1 MGIDDGI
8 GDFFSGL
15 FGSKNKTKAQAPK
28 VDPNAYQYGG
38 REGGADQAADRYRAM
53 GLAAGSRHAAQADFS
68 GAQPNYSQADI
79 DRNMGLHARSQLGEV
94 GNMQLARAM
103 GRTPSIAGQ
112 QSAEDI
118 RRLQQGAQRQ
128 GQQAQAAQMS
138 ASASARGPAGL
149 ALAQQGAANN
159 IANAH
164 GAIGRSTAD
173 ATTSISNQ
181 AQINAANERLAA
193 ENAAANTFGAMRG
206 QDLTSQ
212 GQSAQQT
219 QFNAGLNTQQQQF
232 NAGLRQ
238 QQSGLNDAMLM
249 GMTQNEMAVRNAQLT
264 ASMNQQ
270 AQTSAN
276 ALGATTINAGVA
288 GQNASTNQQN
298 ALGFIGGVGQVVGQ
312 MEKGGPVKG
321 GAPYLVG
328 EKGPEIIVPPRDG
341 VVIPNHALP
350 KRMGEDYGHRT
361 AQYSMDAAL
370 AEKEEER
377 RNMAKTSQRDTPADQ
392 RRVGLKYDEDLKKQA
407 DAFIAGMKASQNQG
421 ASVAI
426 DQGDVD
432 QPAPAGWLT
441 DYIVSQNEDKRLA
454 MRERGGPLKK
464 GQPAVVGEAGKE
476 AFVPSTW
483 GTGRG
488 VTPEDVA
495 RQQWEGTKAYNLEE
509 AGDRDRDARLP
520 MSTAMAVPGLSPG
533 VRDPN
538 DPNKYMTGA
547 EPLQRRDR
555 ETVDLAKA
563 KEAEGIELTDDEQRK
578 VGGAKYRLGGEKKA
592 AQKGVLSSALGDM
605 GKQYQDQAAHVD
617 TTYHGTGGYVSPHL
631 LSLPA
636 RQYGGPVTG
645 GQPTYVGERG
655 AEVVVPQYGS
665 GANPWAN
672 LGAKTDETSVL
683 APGGGMNVMG
693 YYAQANNSIADM
705 MKQKSG
711 SSGPQMRVSTNPGA
725 MPKREEGGPVKAG
738 QKVLVGEKGVEAVV
752 EKPIAFWA
760 SREGVSPETTER
772 HGEDVAP
779 GVRGQLPPPP
789 LREDIDVP
797 DPEDDAL
804 AGYVAPDRPESLPPP
819 KPPPIA
825 ATAPAPRQMVSFQ
838 RDGAPAQPAAQATI
852 GDLLASMM
860 SSKSTGIAKASP
872 KRKR

>member
-1 MGIDDGI
+1 MGI
-8 GDFFSGL
+8 GDWISGI
-15 FGSKNKTKAQAPK
+15 FGSENETKATAPK
-28 VDPNAYQYGG
+28 LDSNAYQYGG
-38 REGGADQAADRYRAM
+38 RAGGADQAADRYRSM
-53 GLAAGSRHAAQADFS
+53 GQAAGSRHAAQADFS
-68 GAQPNYSQADI
+68 GAQPNYSQADA
-79 DRNMGLHARSQLGEV
+79 DRQMGLHARSQLGEV
-94 GNMQLARAM
+94 GNRQLARAQ
-103 GRTPSIAGQ
+103 GREPSISGMQAQ
-112 QSAEDI
+112 EDI
-118 RRLQQGAQRQ
+118 RRLQRGAQRQ
-128 GQQAQAAQMS
+128 GQAAQAAQMS

-159 IANAH
+159 IANTQ

-173 ATTSISNQ
+173 ATMGISNQ

-238 QQSGLNDAMLM
+238 QQSGLNDALLM

-264 ASMNQQ
+264 AFMNQQ

-276 ALGATTINAGVA
+276 ALGATGINAGVA
-288 GQNASTNQQN
+288 GQNASMAQQN
-298 ALGFIGGVGQVVGQ
+298 AMGVVG
-312 MEKGGPVKG
+312 MGANIAGGIAGKEKGGPVKG
-321 GAPYLVG
+321 GTPYIVG

-392 RRVGLKYDEDLKKQA
+392 RRVGKQYDEDLKKQA

-426 DQGDVD
+426 DAGDVD

-483 GTGRG
+483 GTGTG
-488 VTPEDVA
+488 LTPEQRGA
-495 RQQWEGTKAYNLEE
+495 QQYQRRMDASAADNRALY
-509 AGDRDRDARLP
+509 RDAQVRDSN
-520 MSTAMAVPGLSPG
+520 MFAVPGFSPG
-533 VRDPN
+533 LGT
-538 DPNKYMTGA
+538 NKA
-547 EPLQRRDR
+547 EPLTRMDQD
-555 ETVDLAKA
+555 TVDLAKA

-578 VGGAKYRLGGEKKA
+578 VGSAKYRLGGEKKA

-605 GKQYQDQAAHVD
+605 GKQYQNQAANID
-617 TTYHGTGGYVSPHL
+617 TTYHGTGGYVSPNL
-631 LSLPA
+631 IALPA
-636 RQYGGPVTG
+636 RELGGSVIG

-655 AEVVVPQYGS
+655 AEVVVPKYGG

-683 APGGGMNVMG
+683 SPGGGMNVMG

-738 QKVLVGEKGVEAVV
+738 QPTLVGEKGPEAI
-752 EKPIAFWA
+752 KFWA
-760 SREGVSPETTER
+760 SREGISPETAER

-789 LREDIDVP
+789 LREDADLP

-819 KPPPIA
+819 KPPPITTP

-838 RDGAPAQPAAQATI
+838 RDGAPAQPAAQVTI
-852 GDLLASMM
+852 ADIIAAMPR
-860 SSKSTGIAKASP
+860 KTTGVAKAPP

>member
-1 MGIDDGI
+1 MGI
-8 GDFFSGL
+8 GDVLSDW
-15 FGSKNKTKAQAPK
+15 FGSENETKATAPK
-28 VDPNAYQYGG
+28 LDSNAYQYGG
-38 REGGADQAADRYRAM
+38 RAGGADQAADRYRSM
-53 GLAAGSRHAAQADFS
+53 GLAAGSRHAAQADFA
-68 GAQPNYSQADI
+68 GAQPNYSQADA
-79 DRNMGLHARSQLGEV
+79 DRQMGLHARSQLGEV
-94 GNMQLARAM
+94 GNRQMARAQ
-103 GRTPSIAGQ
+103 GREPSISGMQAQ
-112 QSAEDI
+112 EDI

-128 GQQAQAAQMS
+128 GQAAQAAQMS

-159 IANAH
+159 IANTQ

-173 ATTSISNQ
+173 ATMGISNQ

-219 QFNAGLNTQQQQF
+219 QFQAGLGTQQQQF

-238 QQSGLNDAMLM
+238 QQAGLNDAMLM
-249 GMTQNEMAVRNAQLT
+249 GMTQAELGVRNAQLT
-264 ASMNQQ
+264 AGMNQQ
-270 AQTSAN
+270 AQQSAN
-276 ALGATTINAGVA
+276 AMGATSINAGVA
-288 GQNASTNQQN
+288 GQNASMNQQN
-298 ALGFIGGVGQVVGQ
+298 AMSLIGGVGQVVGQ

-321 GAPYLVG
+321 GRPYLVG

-392 RRVGLKYDEDLKKQA
+392 RRVGKQYDEDLKKQA

-426 DQGDVD
+426 DAGDVD

-441 DYIVSQNEDKRLA
+441 DYIVGMNEDKRLA

-464 GQPAVVGEAGKE
+464 GQPAVVGERGKE

-483 GTGRG
+483 GTGTG
-488 VTPEDVA
+488 LTPEQRGA
-495 RQQWEGTKAYNLEE
+495 QQYQRRMDASAADNRALY
-509 AGDRDRDARLP
+509 RDAQVRDSNML
-520 MSTAMAVPGLSPG
+520 AVPGFSPG
-533 VRDPN
+533 LGT
-538 DPNKYMTGA
+538 NKA
-547 EPLQRRDR
+547 EPLTRMDQDA
-555 ETVDLAKA
+555 VDLAKA
-563 KEAEGIELTDDEQRK
+563 KEAEGIELTEDEQRK
-578 VGGAKYRLGGEKKA
+578 VGGAKYRLGNEKKA

-605 GKQYQDQAAHVD
+605 GKQYQDQAAHMD
-617 TTYHGTGGYVSPHL
+617 TTYHGPGGYVSPNL
-631 LSLPA
+631 IALPA
-636 RQYGGPVTG
+636 REFGGSVIG

-655 AEVVVPQYGS
+655 AEVVVPKYGG

-683 APGGGMNVMG
+683 APGGGMNVGG
-693 YYAQANNSIADM
+693 YFAQANNSIADM

-738 QKVLVGEKGVEAVV
+738 QPTLVGEKGPEAI
-752 EKPIAFWA
+752 KFWA
-760 SREGVSPETTER
+760 SREGISPETAER

-789 LREDIDVP
+789 LRDDVDLP

-819 KPPPIA
+819 RPPPIA

-838 RDGAPAQPAAQATI
+838 RDGAPVQPAAQTSI
-852 GDLLASMM
+852 GDVLASMM
-860 SSKSTGIAKASP
+860 SRKSTGVAKAPP

>member
-1 MGIDDGI
+1 MGI
-8 GDFFSGL
+8 GDWISGI
-15 FGSKNKTKAQAPK
+15 FGSENETKATAPK
-28 VDPNAYQYGG
+28 LDSNAYQYGG
-38 REGGADQAADRYRAM
+38 RQGGADAAADRYRAM
-53 GLAAGSRHAAQADFS
+53 ALQAGGRHAAQADFA
-68 GAQPNYSQADI
+68 GAQPNYSQADA
-79 DRNMGLHARSQLGEV
+79 DRQMGLHARSQLGEV
-94 GNMQLARAM
+94 GNRQIARAQ
-103 GRTPSIAGQ
+103 GREPSISGMQAQ
-112 QSAEDI
+112 EDI

-128 GQQAQAAQMS
+128 GQAAQAAQMS

-159 IANAH
+159 IANTQ

-173 ATTSISNQ
+173 ATMGISNQ

-219 QFNAGLNTQQQQF
+219 QFQAGLGTQQQQF

-238 QQSGLNDAMLM
+238 QQSGLNDALLM

-264 ASMNQQ
+264 AGMNQQ

-276 ALGATTINAGVA
+276 ALGATGINAGVA
-288 GQNASTNQQN
+288 GQNASMAQQN
-298 ALGFIGGVGQVVGQ
+298 AMGVVG
-312 MEKGGPVKG
+312 MGANIAGGIAGKEKGGPVKG

-377 RNMAKTSQRDTPADQ
+377 RNMAKTSQRDTPEDQ

-426 DQGDVD
+426 DAGDVD

-483 GTGRG
+483 GTGT
-488 VTPEDVA
+488 VLTPEQRGAQEYQRRMDA
-495 RQQWEGTKAYNLEE
+495 SAADNRALY
-509 AGDRDRDARLP
+509 RDAQVRDSN
-520 MSTAMAVPGLSPG
+520 MFAVPGFSPG
-533 VRDPN
+533 LGT
-538 DPNKYMTGA
+538 NKA
-547 EPLQRRDR
+547 EPLTRMDQD
-555 ETVDLAKA
+555 TVDLAKA

-578 VGGAKYRLGGEKKA
+578 VGSAKYRLGGEKKA

-605 GKQYQDQAAHVD
+605 GKQYQNQAANID
-617 TTYHGTGGYVSPHL
+617 TTYHGTGGYVSPNL
-631 LSLPA
+631 IALPA
-636 RQYGGPVTG
+636 RELGGSVIG

-655 AEVVVPQYGS
+655 AEVVVPKYGG

-683 APGGGMNVMG
+683 SPGGGMNVMG

-738 QKVLVGEKGVEAVV
+738 QPTLVGEKGPEAI
-752 EKPIAFWA
+752 KFWA
-760 SREGVSPETTER
+760 SREGISPETAER

-789 LREDIDVP
+789 LREDADLP

-819 KPPPIA
+819 KPPPITTP

-838 RDGAPAQPAAQATI
+838 RDGAPAQPAAQVTI
-852 GDLLASMM
+852 ADIIAAMPRKTTGV
-860 SSKSTGIAKASP
+860 SKAPP